1 MEEVMNDDNRHS
13 LPEQRRL
20 VQRILADSIPAGR
33 EIDECRQV
41 LAHQCGEDEAFH
53 ALFTLL
59 RGALADPFFNIGDTQ
74 LVVPILKALAR
85 GELKAGDLL

>member
-1 MEEVMNDDNRHS
+1 MNDDNRHS

-20 VQRILADSIPAGR
+20 VQRVLAGNIPAGR
-33 EIDECRQV
+33 EIDECRLV
-41 LAHQCGEDEAFH
+41 LAHQCDEAVAFQ

-59 RGALADPFFNIGDTQ
+59 RGALSDPFFNIDDTQ
-74 LVVPILKALAR
+74 LVVPILKAMAR